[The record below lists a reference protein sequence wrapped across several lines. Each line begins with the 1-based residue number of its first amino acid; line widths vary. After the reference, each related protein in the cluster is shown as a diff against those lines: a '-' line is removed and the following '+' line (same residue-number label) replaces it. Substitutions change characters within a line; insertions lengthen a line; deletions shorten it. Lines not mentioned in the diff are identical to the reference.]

1 VIAHDDHVG
10 AIPRVVADGAR
21 EAPQHFVQAPHR
33 GGDLWAVRAVEVP
46 GRVRLFQV
54 QRVEPGFRTA
64 AAAAVAVA
72 VRIIVPVRAV
82 LYKRMS
88 GWS

>member
-1 VIAHDDHVG
+1 
-10 AIPRVVADGAR
+10 
-21 EAPQHFVQAPHR
+21 
-33 GGDLWAVRAVEVP
+33 VEVP